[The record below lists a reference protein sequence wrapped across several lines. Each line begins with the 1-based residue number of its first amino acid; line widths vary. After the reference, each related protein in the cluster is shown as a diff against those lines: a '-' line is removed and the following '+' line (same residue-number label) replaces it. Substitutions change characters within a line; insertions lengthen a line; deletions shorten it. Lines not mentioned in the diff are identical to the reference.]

1 MGLLGLLGQV
11 GFVELLRGVELGGS
25 VPKKLWQTL
34 KVCQSVWRIG
44 GIMNFELGGVG
55 GRMSMWEKL
64 AVFQKS
70 YQIRLL

>member
-1 MGLLGLLGQV
+1 M
-11 GFVELLRGVELGGS
+11 GFVELLRSMELGGG
-25 VPKKLWQTL
+25 VQKKLWQTL

-64 AVFQKS
+64 AYFKNLIKLVYYKEKF
-70 YQIRLL
+70 YNFVP